1 MTDPTPIFKAMNLD
15 QVVTFETDV
24 PEKKLSIWDEELV
37 TIVIILTLIAY
48 DYIRKEWR
56 EFGAKNQHQDG

>member
-1 MTDPTPIFKAMNLD
+1 MNLD

-56 EFGAKNQHQDG
+56 EFGTKNQHQDG